1 MSLKDANYDII
12 VIGAGSGGLSV
23 SLFMHKAG
31 FKVLLIDRSDQQIGG
46 DCLNDGCVPSKAL
59 IHISRIVHE
68 ARKAGQ
74 FGMSIEGSLDAR
86 RVMEYVVNSQNII
99 REHEN
104 ATYFRNDGLAVALG
118 EASLTGVN
126 EVKVNERLYRA
137 KAIVIATGSRP
148 VKLKIPGIELVKYY
162 DNESIFHI
170 DHLPKKLLVIGGGP
184 IGVEIGQAFQRLG
197 SSVVIV
203 HRGKHILKKDP
214 VKITNVLKRQMEKE
228 GVTILL
234 QSEVKRFVS
243 STLAEIEIDG
253 KITEMSFDAIFV
265 AIGRKSDVGPLTLQ
279 NGNIKVNDGQIV
291 VDEFLRTTNK
301 NIYVCGDVA
310 GSLKFSHAAEHQARI
325 ILNNLFSPLK
335 KKLNNDYLSWVT
347 FTDPEVA
354 SFGLNEQEIR
364 KRKISYELLETGFE
378 DDDRAVVD
386 SHRYSQLTLYVSKK
400 NLLFK
405 QRILGGSMVAP
416 RAGELVQEL
425 ILANTN
431 RLSINT
437 LFNKIY
443 PYPVAAR
450 INQKIIVDYKAKGL
464 TNGIKKLLRMA
475 FNIFN

>member
-1 MSLKDANYDII
+1 MSLENTNYDII

-23 SLFMHKAG
+23 SLFMHKAE
-31 FKVLLIDRSDQQIGG
+31 FKVLLIDRSDQAIGG

-59 IHISRIVHE
+59 IHVSRIIHD

-74 FGMSIEGSLDAR
+74 FGMVTEGTLDAG

-118 EASLTGVN
+118 EASLSGSN
-126 EVKVNERLYRA
+126 EVKVNERYFTA

-148 VKLKIPGIELVKYY
+148 VKLKLPGIELVKYY

-170 DHLPKKLLVIGGGP
+170 DRLPKKLLVVGGGP
-184 IGVEIGQAFQRLG
+184 VGVEIAQAFQRLG
-197 SSVVIV
+197 STVVIV
-203 HRGKHILKKDP
+203 HRGRHLLKKDP
-214 VKITNVLKRQMEKE
+214 VKIANILQRQMEKE
-228 GVTILL
+228 GVTIFLKS
-234 QSEVKRFVS
+234 QVTRFLS
-243 STLAEIEIDG
+243 STLAEIEGDG
-253 KITEMSFDAIFV
+253 KNIEMSFDAIFV
-265 AIGRKSDVGPLTLQ
+265 AIGRKPDLGPLTLE
-279 NGNIKVNDGQIV
+279 NGNVKVNDGRIV

-301 NIYVCGDVA
+301 KIYVCGDVA

-325 ILNNLFSPLK
+325 ILNNLFSPIK
-335 KKLNNDYLSWVT
+335 KKLSNDHLSWVT
-347 FTDPEVA
+347 FSDPEVA
-354 SFGLNEQEIR
+354 SFGLSELELQ

-386 SHRYSQLTLYVSKK
+386 RHRYGQLNLYVSKK
-400 NLLFK
+400 NLFLK
-405 QRILGGSMVAP
+405 QKILGGSMVAP
-416 RAGELVQEL
+416 HAGELIQEL

-431 RLSINT
+431 GMSINT